1 MQVESTRFLSILS
14 FLIWYIWHHLSFS
27 IRFKYVYIQS
37 IKLLIRREVV
47 SKCITTYLSQ
57 AIIFHINFNAFQK
70 VSLCFHQILKFLLY
84 VKEQYIINHEL
95 NVKKYFLLTCDMIS
109 ICLRVM
115 SRWKL
120 REYKKIDKTIFWNWN
135 NSL

>member
-1 MQVESTRFLSILS
+1 MQVGSTRFLSLLS
-14 FLIWYIWHHLSFS
+14 FLIWYIWNHLSFS

-70 VSLCFHQILKFLLY
+70 ISLCFHQVLKFLLS

-95 NVKKYFLLTCDMIS
+95 NVKKYFLLICDMIH
-109 ICLRVM
+109 M
-115 SRWKL
+115 SRYEIL
-120 REYKKIDKTIFWNWN
+120 EYKSKLVERMYKVVNFFM
-135 NSL
+135 

>member
-1 MQVESTRFLSILS
+1 MHVGSTRLLSLLL

-70 VSLCFHQILKFLLY
+70 VSLCFHRILKFLLY
-84 VKEQYIINHEL
+84 VKEQYIINHES
-95 NVKKYFLLTCDMIS
+95 NVKKYFLLSCDMIFM
-109 ICLRVM
+109 CLSDESMEVTRI
-115 SRWKL
+115 WKFL
-120 REYKKIDKTIFWNWN
+120 YRT
-135 NSL
+135 